1 MKRFVGIVVGLV
13 VLASFF
19 FAGSPVS
26 AQDDDAVAATAA
38 AEANF
43 VKIGILQFAP
53 HASLDNC
60 YEGIIE
66 GLKKPTIWSSPP
78 PAPRLAP

>member
-38 AEANF
+38 AEANL
-43 VKIGILQFAP
+43 VKIGILQFASRNNVEFLFLSFLRP
-53 HASLDNC
+53 CRMS
-60 YEGIIE
+60 
-66 GLKKPTIWSSPP
+66 
-78 PAPRLAP
+78 